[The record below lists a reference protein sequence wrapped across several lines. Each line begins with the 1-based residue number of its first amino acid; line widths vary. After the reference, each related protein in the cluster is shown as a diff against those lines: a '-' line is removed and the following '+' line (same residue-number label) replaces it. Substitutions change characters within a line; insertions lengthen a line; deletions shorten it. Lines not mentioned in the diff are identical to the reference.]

1 VKPKEAQHMKRHKT
15 RKMTIGVQAETLRHL
30 SVADLRKAVAGVDC
44 DTTSVTTEARRPQSE
59 VGC

>member
-1 VKPKEAQHMKRHKT
+1 MKRHKT